1 MDKMVEI
8 PIGSAGVAHEFLIS
22 RPPERITLVGTSNH
36 PDTGTDIGKIRAAWL
51 ANTFVSFTI
60 NSEMEGKVVTY
71 SGMIDGDISLGQS
84 YNNKQSWTFPFR
96 VITRA
101 EA

>member
-1 MDKMVEI
+1 MDKMVEV

-36 PDTGTDIGKIRAAWL
+36 PNTGTDIGIIRAAWL
-51 ANTFVSFTI
+51 ANTFVSFTV

-71 SGMIDGDISLGQS
+71 SGMIDGDISLGQA
-84 YNNKQSWTFPFR
+84 YNNKQSWSFPFR